1 MWRHFDTKQK
11 SNDLL
16 CAIVFDFVDCV
27 WLHSFFKYQKFRVR
41 VNHCH
46 QIQSKN
52 YKMASFFSVVGGW
65 FFLALKLSPRCH
77 QTFVKVGFPD
87 KSDWFMSLW
96 WTFALPKVH
105 SGAKC
110 LPRVKTAGN
119 QGNHLNFD
127 PTFLTKKLWPYNMR
141 MKHFFF
147 SKLPP
152 KKSLFFKI
160 ANSRKIF
167 AKISWICPWISRI
180 DWCKGHWFGST
191 YIVVRLSNISSK
203 RAEKD

>member
-1 MWRHFDTKQK
+1 MLALYLEFEMWRHFDTKQK

-16 CAIVFDFVDCV
+16 CAIVLDFVDCV

-119 QGNHLNFD
+119 QGTLRCQLN
-127 PTFLTKKLWPYNMR
+127 
-141 MKHFFF
+141 
-147 SKLPP
+147 
-152 KKSLFFKI
+152 
-160 ANSRKIF
+160 
-167 AKISWICPWISRI
+167 
-180 DWCKGHWFGST
+180 
-191 YIVVRLSNISSK
+191 
-203 RAEKD
+203 E